1 MDDSVVQHYVN
12 LELLL
17 SYYKHSIGKKFRS
30 EIKFLIKG
38 VSGTWTVT
46 PALEKKNYA
55 IVVVV
60 TKLTIE
66 SEFLFKVKHKWM
78 YPWNI
83 PLNGLSHLLEESEE
97 SIF

>member
-46 PALEKKNYA
+46 PALEKNK
-55 IVVVV
+55 
-60 TKLTIE
+60 T
-66 SEFLFKVKHKWM
+66 M
-78 YPWNI
+78 
-83 PLNGLSHLLEESEE
+83 LLW
-97 SIF
+97 